1 MPKGGNGK
9 KKKNKFKKKKKSWED
24 LRTGILRKYK
34 WQRGNQAEEE
44 GDNTING

>member
-1 MPKGGNGK
+1 MAIKYK
-9 KKKNKFKKKKKSWED
+9 MSLKKKKSWED